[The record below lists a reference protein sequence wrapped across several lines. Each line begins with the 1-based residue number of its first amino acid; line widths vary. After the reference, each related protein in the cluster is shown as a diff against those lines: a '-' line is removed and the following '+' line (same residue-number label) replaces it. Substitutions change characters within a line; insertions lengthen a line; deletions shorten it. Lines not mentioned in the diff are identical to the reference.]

1 MLIVGFRL
9 DFIALTR
16 SSCLCRLA
24 PGLWGGGL
32 QEIPGG
38 LQEIPLQK
46 TLKLFSVDLV
56 IEKAW
61 RGLENN
67 QASSRLF
74 AITPNLSLVPRHKF
88 MYLPVQKL
96 T

>member
-32 QEIPGG
+32 QENLRLELIPSG
-38 LQEIPLQK
+38 E
-46 TLKLFSVDLV
+46 
-56 IEKAW
+56 
-61 RGLENN
+61 R
-67 QASSRLF
+67 
-74 AITPNLSLVPRHKF
+74 
-88 MYLPVQKL
+88 
-96 T
+96 